1 MASPHGPRAEI
12 CPAETALSLCPTDL
26 PGFIAL
32 RRVRVPGAAGFRLH
46 MREAGAGGRIGDA
59 DEMLAGR
66 ALDLASGVARVAR
79 ERLIA
84 VCTVEF
90 EFSRVHGLSNLVK
103 SSVPIMRQ
111 PDAKSIW
118 KK

>member
-1 MASPHGPRAEI
+1 MG
-12 CPAETALSLCPTDL
+12 
-26 PGFIAL
+26 
-32 RRVRVPGAAGFRLH
+32 VPGASGFWLDVGKASTCR
-46 MREAGAGGRIGDA
+46 RIGDA